1 MIFCFKQTEMGMGNL
16 IDTNGCSCGNL
27 LSKFIDLISSNLSHP
42 FQIDISKFFLKSLAS
57 AGYFMIQAVT
67 DATNESAGQYA
78 QAGGLATEMLT
89 GIRTV
94 TALNAQAD
102 AITRYR
108 KFILKAMDIGMM
120 KGLKV
125 GLGNGFTFCASFFTY
140 ALGFWYG
147 AKLIADQKEAGCTEN
162 CLTGGTVVAVFFC
175 VIIGASALGQL
186 APPLGSFVAAKAAAG
201 TVMELIRRKPLIDG
215 LSDEGDKPSMRPK
228 GVVSHLILSFLDSRR
243 TCRMMPQSKIA
254 QHAND

>member
-1 MIFCFKQTEMGMGNL
+1 
-16 IDTNGCSCGNL
+16 
-27 LSKFIDLISSNLSHP
+27 
-42 FQIDISKFFLKSLAS
+42 
-57 AGYFMIQAVT
+57 MIQAVT

-94 TALNAQAD
+94 TALNAQPD

-108 KFILKAMDIGMM
+108 KFILKAMNIGLI

-147 AKLIADQKEAGCTEN
+147 AKLIADQKDAGCTEN

-186 APPLGSFVAAKAAAG
+186 APPLGSFVSAKAAAG
-201 TVMELIRRKPLIDG
+201 TVMELVRRKPLIDG
-215 LSDEGDKPSMRPK
+215 LSDEGDKPVMRPK
-228 GVVSHLILSFLDSRR
+228 GKHGIISSYVTI
-243 TCRMMPQSKIA
+243 
-254 QHAND
+254 

>member
-1 MIFCFKQTEMGMGNL
+1 MRLFTAMFYQIPIVNASFCHDYFIFLNFIL
-16 IDTNGCSCGNL
+16 HLSVL
-27 LSKFIDLISSNLSHP
+27 LCQWP
-42 FQIDISKFFLKSLAS
+42 
-57 AGYFMIQAVT
+57 GYFMIQAVT

-94 TALNAQAD
+94 TALNAQPD

-108 KFILKAMDIGMM
+108 KFILKAMDIGMT
-120 KGLKV
+120 KGFKV
-125 GLGNGFTFCASFFTY
+125 GIWNGVTFCASFFTY

-147 AKLIADQKEAGCTEN
+147 AKLIADQKDAGCTEN
-162 CLTGGTVVAVFFC
+162 CLTGGTVIAVFFC

-201 TVMELIRRKPLIDG
+201 TVMELMRRKPLIDG
-215 LSDEGDKPSMRPK
+215 LSDEGDKPSTRPK
-228 GVVSHLILSFLDSRR
+228 GLLF
-243 TCRMMPQSKIA
+243 
-254 QHAND
+254 

>member
-1 MIFCFKQTEMGMGNL
+1 MIL
-16 IDTNGCSCGNL
+16 
-27 LSKFIDLISSNLSHP
+27 
-42 FQIDISKFFLKSLAS
+42 
-57 AGYFMIQAVT
+57 AVT

-94 TALNAQAD
+94 TALNAQPD

-108 KFILKAMDIGMM
+108 KFIFKAMNIGVI

-125 GLGNGFTFCASFFTY
+125 GLGNGITFCATFFTY

-147 AKLIADQKEAGCTEN
+147 AKLVADQRDAGCTEN

-175 VIIGASALGQL
+175 VIIGGFALGQL
-186 APPLGSFVAAKAAAG
+186 GPPLGFFVSAKAAAG
-201 TVMELIRRKPLIDG
+201 TVMELVRRKPLIDG
-215 LSDEGDKPSMRPK
+215 LSDEGDKPVMRPK
-228 GVVSHLILSFLDSRR
+228 GKHAIILCYDIFQNLICSDVIVSHVMSSHIISCHVMQYCLVLNTI
-243 TCRMMPQSKIA
+243 T
-254 QHAND
+254 

>member
-1 MIFCFKQTEMGMGNL
+1 MQR
-16 IDTNGCSCGNL
+16 
-27 LSKFIDLISSNLSHP
+27 P
-42 FQIDISKFFLKSLAS
+42 
-57 AGYFMIQAVT
+57 GYFMIQAVT

-94 TALNAQAD
+94 TALNAQPD

-108 KFILKAMDIGMM
+108 KFILKAMDIGMT
-120 KGLKV
+120 KGFKV
-125 GLGNGFTFCASFFTY
+125 GIWNGVTFCASFFTY

-147 AKLIADQKEAGCTEN
+147 AKLIADEKDAGCTEN
-162 CLTGGTVVAVFFC
+162 CLTGGTVIAVFFC

-201 TVMELIRRKPLIDG
+201 TVMELMRRKPLIDG
-215 LSDEGDKPSMRPK
+215 LSDEGDKPSTRPK
-228 GVVSHLILSFLDSRR
+228 GLLSEPSHNNLTYPVSYNLI
-243 TCRMMPQSKIA
+243 
-254 QHAND
+254 

>member
-1 MIFCFKQTEMGMGNL
+1 
-16 IDTNGCSCGNL
+16 
-27 LSKFIDLISSNLSHP
+27 
-42 FQIDISKFFLKSLAS
+42 
-57 AGYFMIQAVT
+57 MIQAIT

-94 TALNAQAD
+94 TALNAQPD

-108 KFILKAMDIGMM
+108 KFILKAMNIGLI

-125 GLGNGFTFCASFFTY
+125 GLGTGFTFCVTFFTY

-147 AKLIADQKEAGCTEN
+147 AKLVADQKDAGCTQN

-175 VIIGASALGQL
+175 VIIGAFALGQL
-186 APPLGSFVAAKAAAG
+186 GPPLGSFVSAKAAAG
-201 TVMELIRRKPLIDG
+201 TVMELVRRKPLIDG

-228 GVVSHLILSFLDSRR
+228 GEHPSLL
-243 TCRMMPQSKIA
+243 
-254 QHAND
+254 